1 MLRDRNTLCVLR
13 ASVVNTISV
22 ESTGLEMGRNQVV
35 EDLTFIPGDEEESN
49 SHPAVYDLLMRDVS
63 V

>member
-1 MLRDRNTLCVLR
+1 MV
-13 ASVVNTISV
+13 
-22 ESTGLEMGRNQVV
+22 RNQVAK
-35 EDLTFIPGDEEESN
+35 DLAVLVGDEEESN